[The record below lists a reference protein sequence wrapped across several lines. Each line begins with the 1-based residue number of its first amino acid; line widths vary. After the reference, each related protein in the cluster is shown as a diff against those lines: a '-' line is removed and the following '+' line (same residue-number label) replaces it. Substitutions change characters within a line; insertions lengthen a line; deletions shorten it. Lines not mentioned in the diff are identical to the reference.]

1 MIMSYKTILVCLSTV
16 EAARQILPAA
26 CNVAR
31 QINAHLIG
39 IHTLPAIIVYPG
51 IAMHF
56 DYPQFG
62 AFNEELSK
70 ENERIQA
77 VFEEHVS
84 NELFAH
90 EWRSIPAK
98 NTSASA
104 QLIFSAYRADLVVVA
119 KADAE
124 NDRYDQSNLQKELI
138 LNSGRPVLVVPPNQG
153 ERPIGREILLAWNAT
168 RQASSA
174 AHDGLPF
181 LKSAEQVNVLTV
193 TQTSQHS
200 SVLDTEG
207 HELSSALARHGV
219 KPVVSHVDQTKAT
232 MGEEISHQAR
242 INGCD
247 LIVMGAFGHSR
258 LHDIFFGDAT
268 RYMLDKA
275 DVPVL
280 FSS

>member
-1 MIMSYKTILVCLSTV
+1 MSYKTILVCLGTV

-31 QINAHLIG
+31 QFNAHLIG
-39 IHTLPAIIVYPG
+39 IHTLPAVMVYPG

-62 AFNEELSK
+62 ALNEELDK
-70 ENERIQA
+70 ENEHIRDI
-77 VFEEHVS
+77 FEEHVS
-84 NELFAH
+84 KELFAH
-90 EWRSIPAK
+90 EWRSLPAK
-98 NTSASA
+98 NASASA
-104 QLIFSAYRADLVVVA
+104 QLVYNAYRADLVVVA

-138 LNSGRPVLVVPPNQG
+138 LNSGRPVLIIPSDQG
-153 ERPIGREILLAWNAT
+153 ETPIGQEILLAWNAP

-193 TQTSQHS
+193 TQSSQHS
-200 SVLDTEG
+200 VTLDTEG

-219 KPVVSHVDQTKAT
+219 KPVVVHVDQTRPT

-242 INGCD
+242 INGCN

-258 LHDIFFGDAT
+258 LHNMFFGDAT
-268 RYMLDKA
+268 RHMLDNA
-275 DVPVL
+275 DLPVL